1 MGENAVHCL
10 PTQDLSVASILDAVK
25 DWSFSRVVLC
35 SVVPEAACKLR
46 AAFNQPVISLSSDI
60 AGLKVDFSHYL
71 GRNTLGAD
79 RVANVLGLAA
89 AYPVPA
95 VAVDMG
101 TAVTFDVVTPAPDA
115 SLRFRGGAIT
125 PGLQT
130 LCQSLHHSTA
140 LLPSV
145 QRQQCSSCVGQTTQE
160 AIWGGCSIGFCA
172 MVRGVLQQIERELGC
187 KPYVVATGGD
197 AAWAAALIPEIDTVA
212 PMLTLSGLAFFAQ
225 TL

>member
-1 MGENAVHCL
+1 MHCL

-60 AGLKVDFSHYL
+60 AGLKVDFSHYP

-172 MVRGVLQQIERELGC
+172 MVRGVLQEIERELGC

>member
-1 MGENAVHCL
+1 MHCL

>member
-1 MGENAVHCL
+1 MHCL

-60 AGLKVDFSHYL
+60 AGLKVDFSHYP

-79 RVANVLGLAA
+79 RVANILGLAA